1 MNKIG
6 DFTVTSLKVGRPSKH
21 FKNNTCNGIVV
32 NGSLVGTASDL
43 IKIRSSAHSFFS
55 KLLLQDPRVS
65 TIEKR
70 SASNRGYNLNQIGT
84 ARNGI

>member
-43 IKIRSSAHSFFS
+43 IKIRSSAHSFFFKIVVTGS
-55 KLLLQDPRVS
+55 SCIDNRKKGAHR
-65 TIEKR
+65 IED
-70 SASNRGYNLNQIGT
+70 I
-84 ARNGI
+84 I